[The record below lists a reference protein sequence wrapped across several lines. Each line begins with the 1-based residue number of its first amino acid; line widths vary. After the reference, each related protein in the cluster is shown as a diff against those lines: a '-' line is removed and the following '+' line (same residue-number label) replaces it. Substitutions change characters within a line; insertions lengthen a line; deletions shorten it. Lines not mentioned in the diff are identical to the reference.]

1 MKRYV
6 LISDNVCIMKDD
18 WEDSFLELYEEGFF
32 IIDTKEKLSFN
43 NYKWEKIIET
53 KNILVFIF

>member
-6 LISDNVCIMKDD
+6 LISDDTCIMRDD

-53 KNILVFIF
+53 KNKGN

>member
-6 LISDNVCIMKDD
+6 LISDDECIMTDEWD
-18 WEDSFLELYEEGFF
+18 DSFLELYEEGFF

-43 NYKWEKIIET
+43 NYKWEKIKET
-53 KNILVFIF
+53 KNKGD

>member
-1 MKRYV
+1 MR
-6 LISDNVCIMKDD
+6 DE

-53 KNILVFIF
+53 KIKEIKK

>member
-6 LISDNVCIMKDD
+6 LISDDTCIMRDE

-53 KNILVFIF
+53 KNKGD

>member
-6 LISDNVCIMKDD
+6 LISDDTCIMRDD

-53 KNILVFIF
+53 KNKGD

>member
-6 LISDNVCIMKDD
+6 LISDDTCIMRDE

-53 KNILVFIF
+53 KIKEIKK